1 MRSGN
6 ARFHLRFTALLFT
19 ALCFTPLGG
28 FEALAQAPLTRLNPA
43 VKQIVDQVS
52 EERISATMKRLG
64 EFGTRYVGSEQDSET
79 RGIGAAQRWIE
90 AQFKSYSPKLQVSL
104 DKFTVKKS
112 QRLPKD
118 VDLANIVAVLPGTT
132 DKDRYVIVG
141 GHYDSIASRRGPG
154 TPNTNDDGPRTAAE
168 LEPNAP
174 GVADDASGT
183 ATVMELARVMSQYD
197 FDKSIVFVAFAAE
210 EIGLNGSKNYADEAK
225 AKNMVIEAMLNN
237 DIIGTDV
244 AGNGSSANN
253 RVRLFSEGPED
264 SPSRALARYVK
275 ETAERYLPSMT
286 VDMIFR
292 RDRFSRGGD
301 HTSFV
306 HDGYAA
312 VRFTTPSENF
322 ANQHTST
329 DTFANSS
336 PAYATRVARM
346 NGAAL
351 ASLALAPKPPVVTA
365 PRGQGGFGGRGGRG
379 GDRADGAAAGA
390 QAGGAAGTSVTSEA
404 PAPALTAEQQQQRRA
419 AAANRPGLARGKTG
433 YDAALRWAN
442 PNPEPDLAGYAVV
455 IRETTSPVW
464 QREIY
469 VGNVTEYTIP
479 DLSIDDVVIGVKAI
493 DKDGNQSLVSAYEQG
508 GITMP
513 QRPADGAAG
522 AATSPGGRQQQ
533 Q

>member
-6 ARFHLRFTALLFT
+6 SRFLLLFT
-19 ALCFTPLGG
+19 ALCGSQ
-28 FEALAQAPLTRLNPA
+28 AVAQAPLTRLNPT

-132 DKDRYVIVG
+132 DKDRYVIIG
-141 GHYDSIASRRGPG
+141 GHYDSIASKRGPG

-183 ATVMELARVMSQYD
+183 AAVMELARVMSQYD

-244 AGNGSSANN
+244 SGNGSSANN

-312 VRFTTPSENF
+312 VRFTTPSENY
-322 ANQHTST
+322 ANQHTAT
-329 DTFANSS
+329 DTFASSS
-336 PAYATRVARM
+336 PAYTTRVAKM
-346 NGAAL
+346 NAAAL

-365 PRGQGGFGGRGGRG
+365 PRGQGGFGGRGQ
-379 GDRADGAAAGA
+379 GANA
-390 QAGGAAGTSVTSEA
+390 AGGAAETAATSATPP
-404 PAPALTAEQQQQRRA
+404 PAVTAEQQQQRRT

-433 YDAALRWAN
+433 YDAALRWTN

-455 IRETTSPVW
+455 IRDTTSPVW

-508 GITMP
+508 GTTTP

-522 AATSPGGRQQQ
+522 VASGPGGRQQ
-533 Q
+533 

>member
-6 ARFHLRFTALLFT
+6 SRFLLLFS
-19 ALCFTPLGG
+19 AFCG
-28 FEALAQAPLTRLNPA
+28 FQALAQAPLTRLNPA

-104 DKFTVKKS
+104 DKFTVKKN

-118 VDLANIVAVLPGTT
+118 ADLANIVAVLPGTT

-141 GHYDSIASRRGPG
+141 GHYDSIASKRGPG

-183 ATVMELARVMSQYD
+183 AAVMELARVMSQYD

-225 AKNMVIEAMLNN
+225 AKNMVIEAMFNN

-244 AGNGSSANN
+244 SGNGSSANN

-275 ETAERYLPSMT
+275 ETSERYLPSMT

-312 VRFTTPSENF
+312 VRFTTPSENY
-322 ANQHTST
+322 ANQHTAT
-329 DTFANSS
+329 DTFASSS
-336 PAYATRVARM
+336 PAYTTRVARM
-346 NGAAL
+346 NAAAL

-379 GDRADGAAAGA
+379 GDAAGA
-390 QAGGAAGTSVTSEA
+390 NAAGGAAGASAT
-404 PAPALTAEQQQQRRA
+404 PALTPEQQQQRRT

-433 YDAALRWAN
+433 YDAAMRWAN

-455 IRETTSPVW
+455 IRDTTSPIW

-508 GITMP
+508 ATTMP
-513 QRPADGAAG
+513 QRPADGATAG
-522 AATSPGGRQQQ
+522 AATSPARQQQ
-533 Q
+533 

>member
-1 MRSGN
+1 MCSGN
-6 ARFHLRFTALLFT
+6 SRCLLLFT
-19 ALCFTPLGG
+19 ALCGSQ
-28 FEALAQAPLTRLNPA
+28 ALAQAPLTRLNPA

-90 AQFKSYSPKLQVSL
+90 TQFKSYSPKLQVSL

-141 GHYDSIASRRGPG
+141 GHYDSIASKRGPG
-154 TPNTNDDGPRTAAE
+154 TPDTNDDGPRTAAE

-183 ATVMELARVMSQYD
+183 AAVMELARVMSQYD

-225 AKNMVIEAMLNN
+225 ARNMVIEAMLNN

-244 AGNGSSANN
+244 SGNGSSANN

-312 VRFTTPSENF
+312 VRFTTPSENY
-322 ANQHTST
+322 ANQHTAT
-329 DTFANSS
+329 DTFASSS
-336 PAYATRVARM
+336 PAYTTRVAKM
-346 NGAAL
+346 NAAAL

-365 PRGQGGFGGRGGRG
+365 PRGQGGFGGRGG
-379 GDRADGAAAGA
+379 
-390 QAGGAAGTSVTSEA
+390 AAGTAATSA
-404 PAPALTAEQQQQRRA
+404 TPPPAVTAEQQQQRRA

-455 IRETTSPVW
+455 IRDTTSPVW

-508 GITMP
+508 GTTTP

-522 AATSPGGRQQQ
+522 AASGPAGRQQQ

>member
-1 MRSGN
+1 
-6 ARFHLRFTALLFT
+6 
-19 ALCFTPLGG
+19 
-28 FEALAQAPLTRLNPA
+28 LAQAPLTRLNPA

-104 DKFTVKKS
+104 DKFSVKKS

-132 DKDRYVIVG
+132 DKDRYVIIG
-141 GHYDSIASRRGPG
+141 GHYDSIASKRGPG

-183 ATVMELARVMSQYD
+183 AAVMELARVMSQYD

-275 ETAERYLPSMT
+275 ETAERYMPSMT

-312 VRFTTPSENF
+312 VRFTTPSENY
-322 ANQHTST
+322 ANQHTAT
-329 DTFANSS
+329 DTFASSS
-336 PAYATRVARM
+336 PAYTTRVAKM
-346 NGAAL
+346 NAAAL
-351 ASLALAPKPPVVTA
+351 ASLALAPKPPVVTP

-379 GDRADGAAAGA
+379 GGAAGA
-390 QAGGAAGTSVTSEA
+390 NAADSEAGGSPGASATSATAA
-404 PAPALTAEQQQQRRA
+404 PAQTPEQQQQRRA

-455 IRETTSPVW
+455 IRDTTSPVW

-508 GITMP
+508 GTTTP

-522 AATSPGGRQQQ
+522 AASGSGGRQQQ

>member
-1 MRSGN
+1 M
-6 ARFHLRFTALLFT
+6 
-19 ALCFTPLGG
+19 
-28 FEALAQAPLTRLNPA
+28 AQAPLTRLNPA
-43 VKQIVDQVS
+43 IKQIVDQVS

-64 EFGTRYVGSEQDSET
+64 EFGTRYVGSEQDSDT

-118 VDLANIVAVLPGTT
+118 VDLVNIVAVLPGTT
-132 DKDRYVIVG
+132 DKDRYVIIG

-154 TPNTNDDGPRTAAE
+154 TPNTSDDGPRTAAE

-183 ATVMELARVMSQYD
+183 SAVMELARVMSQYD
-197 FDKSIVFVAFAAE
+197 FDKSIVFIAFAAE
-210 EIGLNGSKNYADEAK
+210 EIGLNGSKNYADEAL
-225 AKNMVIEAMLNN
+225 AKHMVIEAMLNN
-237 DIIGTDV
+237 DIIGSDV
-244 AGNGSSANN
+244 AGNGSSVTN
-253 RVRLFSEGPED
+253 RVRVFSEGPDD
-264 SPSRALARYVK
+264 SPSRALARYAK
-275 ETAERYLPSMT
+275 ETAERYMPSMT

-306 HDGYAA
+306 HDGFAG

-322 ANQHTST
+322 ANQHTAT
-329 DTFANSS
+329 DTFANAS
-336 PAYATRVARM
+336 PSYTARVAKV
-346 NGAAL
+346 NAAVL
-351 ASLALAPKPPVVTA
+351 ASLALAPKPPVVVA

-379 GDRADGAAAGA
+379 ANAADGAAGGASAGA
-390 QAGGAAGTSVTSEA
+390 AA
-404 PAPALTAEQQQQRRA
+404 APALTPEQQQERRT
-419 AAANRPGLARGKTG
+419 AAANRPGLSRGKSG

-442 PNPEPDLAGYAVV
+442 PNPEPDLAGYAVM
-455 IRETTSPVW
+455 IRDTTSPIW

-469 VGNVTEYTIP
+469 VGNVTEYTLP
-479 DLSIDDVVIGVKAI
+479 DFSIDDVVIGVKAI
-493 DKDGNQSLVSAYEQG
+493 DKDGNQSLVSVYEQG
-508 GITMP
+508 GTTTP
-513 QRPADGAAG
+513 QRPADGTAG
-522 AATSPGGRQQQ
+522 AATTRSGQQQ

>member
-6 ARFHLRFTALLFT
+6 ARLLILLTAF
-19 ALCFTPLGG
+19 CG
-28 FEALAQAPLTRLNPA
+28 FQALAQAPLTRVNPA

-52 EERISATMKRLG
+52 EERISAIMKRLG

-118 VDLANIVAVLPGTT
+118 ADLANIVAVLPGTT
-132 DKDRYVIVG
+132 DKDRYVIIG
-141 GHYDSIASRRGPG
+141 GHYDSIASKRGPG
-154 TPNTNDDGPRTAAE
+154 TPRTDDEGPRSAADV
-168 LEPNAP
+168 EPNAP

-183 ATVMELARVMSQYD
+183 AAVMELARVMSQYD

-306 HDGYAA
+306 QDGYAA
-312 VRFTTPSENF
+312 VRFTTPSENY
-322 ANQHTST
+322 ANQHTAT
-329 DTFANSS
+329 DTFASSS
-336 PAYATRVARM
+336 PAYTTRVAKM
-346 NGAAL
+346 NAAAL

-379 GDRADGAAAGA
+379 GRGGDAAGA
-390 QAGGAAGTSVTSEA
+390 NAADASRGGAPGTSATSA
-404 PAPALTAEQQQQRRA
+404 TPAPALTPEQQQQRRA
-419 AAANRPGLARGKTG
+419 AAANRPGLTRGKTG

-442 PNPEPDLAGYAVV
+442 PNPEADLAGYAVV
-455 IRETTSPVW
+455 IRDTTSPVW

-508 GITMP
+508 GTNMP
-513 QRPADGAAG
+513 QRPADGAASG
-522 AATSPGGRQQQ
+522 ASGAGGRQQ
-533 Q
+533 

>member
-1 MRSGN
+1 MCSGN
-6 ARFHLRFTALLFT
+6 SRCLLLFT
-19 ALCFTPLGG
+19 ALCSFQS
-28 FEALAQAPLTRLNPA
+28 LAQAPPTRLNPA

-104 DKFTVKKS
+104 DKFSVKKS

-132 DKDRYVIVG
+132 DKDRYVIIG
-141 GHYDSIASRRGPG
+141 GHYDSIASKRGPG

-183 ATVMELARVMSQYD
+183 AAVMELARVMSQYD
-197 FDKSIVFVAFAAE
+197 FDKSIVFIAFAAE

-244 AGNGSSANN
+244 SGNGSSANN

-275 ETAERYLPSMT
+275 ETSERYLPSMT

-312 VRFTTPSENF
+312 VRFTTPSENY
-322 ANQHTST
+322 ANQHTAT
-329 DTFANSS
+329 DTFASSS
-336 PAYATRVARM
+336 PAYTTRVAKM
-346 NGAAL
+346 NAAAL

-365 PRGQGGFGGRGGRG
+365 PRGQGGFGGRGGAT
-379 GDRADGAAAGA
+379 GDAAP
-390 QAGGAAGTSVTSEA
+390 TSATPP
-404 PAPALTAEQQQQRRA
+404 PAVTAEQQQQRRA
-419 AAANRPGLARGKTG
+419 AAANRPGLARGKSG

-442 PNPEPDLAGYAVV
+442 PNPEPDLAGYAVM
-455 IRETTSPVW
+455 IRDTTSPVW

-469 VGNVTEYTIP
+469 VGNVSEYTIP

-493 DKDGNQSLVSAYEQG
+493 DKDGNQSLVSVYEQG
-508 GITMP
+508 GATTP
-513 QRPADGAAG
+513 PRPADGTAG
-522 AATSPGGRQQQ
+522 AASGPAGRQQQ

>member
-1 MRSGN
+1 MRPGN
-6 ARFHLRFTALLFT
+6 LGFLLLFT
-19 ALCFTPLGG
+19 AFCSFQS
-28 FEALAQAPLTRLNPA
+28 LAQAPPTRLNPA

-90 AQFKSYSPKLQVSL
+90 AQFKSCSPKLQVSL
-104 DKFTVKKS
+104 DKFSVKKS

-132 DKDRYVIVG
+132 DKERYVVIG
-141 GHYDSIASRRGPG
+141 GHYDSIASKRGPG
-154 TPNTNDDGPRTAAE
+154 TPRTDDEGPRNAADV
-168 LEPNAP
+168 EPNAP

-183 ATVMELARVMSQYD
+183 AAVMELARVMSQYD

-210 EIGLNGSKNYADEAK
+210 EIGLNGSKNYADEAL
-225 AKNMVIEAMLNN
+225 AKKMVIEAMLNN
-237 DIIGTDV
+237 DIIGSEV
-244 AGNGSSANN
+244 SGNGSSANN
-253 RVRLFSEGPED
+253 RVRVFSEGPED

-306 HDGYAA
+306 RDGYAA
-312 VRFTTPSENF
+312 VRFTTPSENY
-322 ANQHTST
+322 ANQHTAT

-336 PAYATRVARM
+336 PAYTARVAKM
-346 NGAAL
+346 NAAVL
-351 ASLALAPKPPVVTA
+351 ASLALAPKPPVVA
-365 PRGQGGFGGRGGRG
+365 PPRGQGGPGGRGGQG
-379 GDRADGAAAGA
+379 ANAAAA
-390 QAGGAAGTSVTSEA
+390 QAGGAAAGAAA
-404 PAPALTAEQQQQRRA
+404 PAAVLTPEQQQQRRA
-419 AAANRPGLARGKTG
+419 AAASRPGLTRGKSG

-455 IRETTSPVW
+455 IRDTTSPVW

-469 VGNVTEYTIP
+469 VGNVTEYVLP
-479 DLSIDDVVIGVKAI
+479 DFSTDDVVIGVKAI

-508 GITMP
+508 ATP
-513 QRPADGAAG
+513 QRPAEGGAA
-522 AATSPGGRQQQ
+522 AAGTATTRSGQQQ
-533 Q
+533 QQQ

>member
-1 MRSGN
+1 MLPRNSRS
-6 ARFHLRFTALLFT
+6 LVLLA
-19 ALCFTPLGG
+19 ALCSYQ
-28 FEALAQAPLTRLNPA
+28 ALAQAPVARLNPA

-52 EERISATMKRLG
+52 EERISATMKKLG
-64 EFGTRYVGSEQDSET
+64 DFGTRYVGSEQDSET

-104 DKFTVKKS
+104 DKFTVKKN
-112 QRLPKD
+112 QRVPKD
-118 VDLANIVAVLPGTT
+118 VDLVNIVAVLPGTI
-132 DKDRYVIVG
+132 DKDRYVIIG
-141 GHYDSIASRRGPG
+141 GHYDSIASKRGPG
-154 TPNTNDDGPRTAAE
+154 TPNTNDEGPRTAAE

-183 ATVMELARVMSQYD
+183 AAVMELARIMSQYD
-197 FDKSIVFVAFAAE
+197 YDKSIVFIAFAAE

-237 DIIGTDV
+237 DIIGSDV
-244 AGNGSSANN
+244 SGNGASANN

-264 SPSRALARYVK
+264 SPSRAVARYAK
-275 ETAERYLPSMT
+275 ETAERYFPAMT

-306 HDGYAA
+306 QDGFAA
-312 VRFTTPSENF
+312 VRFTTPSENY
-322 ANQHTST
+322 ANQHTAT
-329 DTFANSS
+329 DTFANAS
-336 PAYATRVARM
+336 PSYAARVTKV
-346 NGAAL
+346 NAAVL

-365 PRGQGGFGGRGGRG
+365 PRGQGGFGGGRGGRG
-379 GDRADGAAAGA
+379 GGRGGADGAPPAGGTAGETAGA
-390 QAGGAAGTSVTSEA
+390 TT
-404 PAPALTAEQQQQRRA
+404 APALTPEEQQQRRT
-419 AAANRPGLARGKTG
+419 AAANRPGLSRGKSG

-455 IRETTSPVW
+455 IRDTTSPVW

-479 DLSIDDVVIGVKAI
+479 DFSIDDVVIGVKAI
-493 DKDGNQSLVSAYEQG
+493 DKDGNQSLVSVYEQG
-508 GITMP
+508 GTNT
-513 QRPADGAAG
+513 QRPANATAAPP
-522 AATSPGGRQQQ
+522 ASRTGGQ
-533 Q
+533 

>member
-1 MRSGN
+1 MRSSN
-6 ARFHLRFTALLFT
+6 ARLVSLFTALLST
-19 ALCFTPLGG
+19 AFCG
-28 FEALAQAPLTRLNPA
+28 FPALAQAPLTRLNPA

-52 EERISATMKRLG
+52 EERISAIMKRLG

-118 VDLANIVAVLPGTT
+118 ADLANIVAVLPGTT
-132 DKDRYVIVG
+132 DKDRYVIIG
-141 GHYDSIASRRGPG
+141 GHYDSIASKRGPG
-154 TPNTNDDGPRTAAE
+154 TPRTDDEGPRSAAE

-183 ATVMELARVMSQYD
+183 AAVMELARVMSQYD

-244 AGNGSSANN
+244 SGNGSSANN

-306 HDGYAA
+306 QDGYAA
-312 VRFTTPSENF
+312 VRFTTPSENY
-322 ANQHTST
+322 ANQHTAT
-329 DTFANSS
+329 DTFASSS
-336 PAYATRVARM
+336 PSYTTRVAKM
-346 NGAAL
+346 NAAAL
-351 ASLALAPKPPVVTA
+351 ASLALAPKPPVVTP

-379 GDRADGAAAGA
+379 GRGGDAAGA
-390 QAGGAAGTSVTSEA
+390 QAGGAPGTSATSA
-404 PAPALTAEQQQQRRA
+404 APALTAEQQQQRRA
-419 AAANRPGLARGKTG
+419 AAANRPGLTRGKTG

-455 IRETTSPVW
+455 IRDTTSPVW

-508 GITMP
+508 GTNMP
-513 QRPADGAAG
+513 QRPAADGAGG
-522 AATSPGGRQQQ
+522 AASGAGGRQQ
-533 Q
+533 

>member
-6 ARFHLRFTALLFT
+6 SRFLLLFT
-19 ALCFTPLGG
+19 AFCGSQ
-28 FEALAQAPLTRLNPA
+28 ALAQAPLTRLNPT

-132 DKDRYVIVG
+132 DKDRYVIIG
-141 GHYDSIASRRGPG
+141 GHYDSIASKRGPG

-183 ATVMELARVMSQYD
+183 AAVMELARVMSQYD

-244 AGNGSSANN
+244 SGNGSSANN

-275 ETAERYLPSMT
+275 ETSERYLPSMT

-312 VRFTTPSENF
+312 VRFTTPSENY
-322 ANQHTST
+322 ANQHTAT

-336 PAYATRVARM
+336 PAYTTRVAKM
-346 NGAAL
+346 NAAAL

-365 PRGQGGFGGRGGRG
+365 PRGQGGFGGRGGQ
-379 GDRADGAAAGA
+379 GANA
-390 QAGGAAGTSVTSEA
+390 AGGAAGTAATSATPPPAVT
-404 PAPALTAEQQQQRRA
+404 TEQQQQRRA
-419 AAANRPGLARGKTG
+419 AAANRPGLARGKSG

-442 PNPEPDLAGYAVV
+442 PNPESDLAGYAVV
-455 IRETTSPVW
+455 IRDTTSPVW

-469 VGNVTEYTIP
+469 VGNVTEYTIT

-508 GITMP
+508 GTTTP
-513 QRPADGAAG
+513 QRPADGAAA
-522 AATSPGGRQQQ
+522 AATGPAGRQQQ
-533 Q
+533 

>member
-1 MRSGN
+1 MPSGN
-6 ARFHLRFTALLFT
+6 SRFLLLFT
-19 ALCFTPLGG
+19 TLCASQ
-28 FEALAQAPLTRLNPA
+28 ALAQAPLTRLNPA

-141 GHYDSIASRRGPG
+141 GHYDSIASKRGPG

-183 ATVMELARVMSQYD
+183 AAVMELARVMSQYD

-244 AGNGSSANN
+244 SGNGSSANN

-312 VRFTTPSENF
+312 VRFTTPSENY
-322 ANQHTST
+322 ANQHTAT
-329 DTFANSS
+329 DTFASSS
-336 PAYATRVARM
+336 PAYTTRVAKM
-346 NGAAL
+346 NAAAL
-351 ASLALAPKPPVVTA
+351 ASLALAPRPPVVTA

-379 GDRADGAAAGA
+379 GDATGA
-390 QAGGAAGTSVTSEA
+390 QAGGARGTPITSSTAA
-404 PAPALTAEQQQQRRA
+404 PALAPALTAEQQQQRRA
-419 AAANRPGLARGKTG
+419 ATANRPGLARGKSG

-455 IRETTSPVW
+455 IRDTTSPVW

-508 GITMP
+508 GTTTP
-513 QRPADGAAG
+513 QRPADGAPG
-522 AATSPGGRQQQ
+522 AASGPGGRQQQ

>member
-1 MRSGN
+1 MLPRNS
-6 ARFHLRFTALLFT
+6 RLLALLT
-19 ALCFTPLGG
+19 ALCSCQ
-28 FEALAQAPLTRLNPA
+28 ALAQAPVARLNPA

-52 EERISATMKRLG
+52 EERISATMKKLG
-64 EFGTRYVGSEQDSET
+64 DFGTRYVGSEQDSET

-104 DKFTVKKS
+104 DKFTVKKN
-112 QRLPKD
+112 QRVPKD
-118 VDLANIVAVLPGTT
+118 VDLVNIVAVLPGTI
-132 DKDRYVIVG
+132 DKDRYVIIG
-141 GHYDSIASRRGPG
+141 GHYDSIASKRGPG

-183 ATVMELARVMSQYD
+183 AAVMELARIMSQYEY
-197 FDKSIVFVAFAAE
+197 DKSIVFIAFAAE

-237 DIIGTDV
+237 DIIGSDV
-244 AGNGSSANN
+244 SGNGASANN

-264 SPSRALARYVK
+264 SPSRAVARYAK
-275 ETAERYLPSMT
+275 ETAERYFPSMT

-306 HDGYAA
+306 QDGFAA
-312 VRFTTPSENF
+312 VRFTTPSENY
-322 ANQHTST
+322 ANQHTAT
-329 DTFANSS
+329 DTFANAS
-336 PAYATRVARM
+336 PSYAARVTKV
-346 NGAAL
+346 NAAVL

-365 PRGQGGFGGRGGRG
+365 PRGQGGGRGGRG
-379 GDRADGAAAGA
+379 GAPPAGA
-390 QAGGAAGTSVTSEA
+390 TA
-404 PAPALTAEQQQQRRA
+404 APALTPEEQQQRRT
-419 AAANRPGLARGKTG
+419 AAANRPGLSRGKSG

-455 IRETTSPVW
+455 IRDTTSPVW

-479 DLSIDDVVIGVKAI
+479 DFSIDDVVIGVKAI
-493 DKDGNQSLVSAYEQG
+493 DKDGNQSLVSVYEQG
-508 GITMP
+508 GTNT
-513 QRPADGAAG
+513 QRPADATAAPP
-522 AATSPGGRQQQ
+522 ASRTGGQY
-533 Q
+533 